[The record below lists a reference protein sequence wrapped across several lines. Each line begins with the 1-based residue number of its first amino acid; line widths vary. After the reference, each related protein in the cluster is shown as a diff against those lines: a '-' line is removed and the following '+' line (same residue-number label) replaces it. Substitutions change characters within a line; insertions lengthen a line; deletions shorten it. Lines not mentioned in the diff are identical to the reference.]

1 MKNKFKAQLTQNHVT
16 DTNTDDDNF
25 PEVLLSDKRCHDNTV
40 RVQIGNIRLVALL
53 DSGATVS
60 CISTALLNKLQPKR
74 LQYLQSDICK
84 VYGVGDIIQDIST
97 KVQFDFHIGQQ
108 KFRNA
113 FYALQNQYPLIL
125 GMDFLVK
132 NKGILDFEN
141 STITLNS
148 EIYDLIPPPRR
159 STLVKTKQA
168 HIIDAYTSTD
178 IPVILTRPVET
189 SCMLVEPISSLT
201 RYAPGLDVPLA
212 IVSSETTTCRLTIPT
227 DTPISI
233 PAGRVVAIARTIVL
247 SNVTEMIDFMEH
259 DLDKESQVNS
269 LAQAHVEST
278 NAYDFNEITPFPE
291 PKPSDTS
298 SDTDDEIP
306 QINTSNSKLT
316 AEEVAE
322 LIAFLLK
329 NKNVFASTLDK
340 LGHST
345 EFYHTI
351 ETGQAKP
358 IALRFYRTSP
368 KIQQQIDNQIEDL
381 LRHGIIQ
388 PSTSA
393 WASPVVM
400 VKKTDGSYRLAIDY
414 RALNKCSEPRN
425 YPAPRLSDI
434 FDQIGEA
441 KPQYFSTLDMQ
452 GWLFC

>member
-1 MKNKFKAQLTQNHVT
+1 MGDNRVSGHRLILLKDRAGSLSPTHLSLNMMVTSPENWKIKFKAQLTQNHVT
-16 DTNTDDDNF
+16 DTNTDDDNI
-25 PEVLLSDKRCHDNTV
+25 PEVLLTDKRCHDNTV
-40 RVQIGNIRLVALL
+40 RVQIGNIRVVALL

-148 EIYDLIPPPRR
+148 EMYDLIPLPRR

-201 RYAPGLDVPLA
+201 RYAPGLEVPLA
-212 IVSSETTTCRLTIPT
+212 IVSSETTSCRLTNPT

-278 NAYDFNEITPFPE
+278 NAFDFNKIMPFPE

-306 QINTSNSKLT
+306 QINTSNPKLT
-316 AEEVAE
+316 AAEVGE
-322 LIAFLLK
+322 LITFLLK
-329 NKNVFASTLDK
+329 NKKVFASTLDK
-340 LGHST
+340 LG
-345 EFYHTI
+345 
-351 ETGQAKP
+351 Q
-358 IALRFYRTSP
+358 YRILSHNWNRASKTNSP
-368 KIQQQIDNQIEDL
+368 AFL
-381 LRHGIIQ
+381 
-388 PSTSA
+388 
-393 WASPVVM
+393 
-400 VKKTDGSYRLAIDY
+400 
-414 RALNKCSEPRN
+414 
-425 YPAPRLSDI
+425 
-434 FDQIGEA
+434 
-441 KPQYFSTLDMQ
+441 
-452 GWLFC
+452 